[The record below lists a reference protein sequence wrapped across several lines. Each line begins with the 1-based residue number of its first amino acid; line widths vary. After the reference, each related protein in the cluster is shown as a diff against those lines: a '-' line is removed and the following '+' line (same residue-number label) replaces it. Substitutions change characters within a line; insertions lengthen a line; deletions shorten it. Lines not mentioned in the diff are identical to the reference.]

1 MTQFVTSITDYLS
14 ANPTL
19 AILIL
24 FLVAFGE
31 AMLFIGLFVPSIPI
45 MIGAGALVGL
55 GKLGLFPVLI
65 ASALGAIAGDAL
77 SFWIGRRGKRH
88 LTSVWPLATHPD
100 LLVKGEN
107 FFARYGSLSIFLA
120 RFVPV
125 VKAILPTV
133 AGMAGM
139 PPLRFFVV
147 NVLSALV
154 WSGAQV
160 FPSML
165 IGRGLG
171 VAATANPKV
180 IELFLG
186 VLVLA
191 ILAWL
196 TVRFIARQAIPK
208 LADLSQR
215 AALRLAAS
223 DRPWRRWIA
232 RHLAQASSPSSI
244 LAEAML
250 AIAAGAGLVILAAM
264 ILLDPELA
272 RWDAAMSGW
281 LRANQSEL
289 ATRIFLGFTMLAD
302 WRVLFPLAAVI
313 LGYVAF
319 LRDWRLAAVLAS
331 AFASTLAFV
340 PAMKLL
346 VQRARPTPLYSGAEA
361 FSFPSGHATHATVI
375 LGVAALLVAS
385 TLHARLR
392 GLVYGAAA
400 ALVLVIAV
408 SRVYLGAHWPTDVIA
423 GILFGA
429 VVLMAV
435 AVLTRAARARM
446 PGRGLA
452 VAILVTLTGVYGS
465 YLVRDYTR
473 VAAFYTVRPAVV
485 TLARSDWLAG
495 KAPVPTTRILIN
507 GEPGE
512 RMILQ
517 TDLALADLLVPLQS
531 AGWSASSHS
540 WIAEVADSVLPTRS
554 PLDGLAPWPMTHLGR
569 PPLATLTR
577 PGAGVPASRDVL
589 RVWDSGIRLAGSDAR
604 PVLLLSAT
612 VETLDPILAGFDM
625 LESAAL
631 DRLDP
636 ALPPIAGTT
645 VTAVPGGPD
654 LLAAD

>member
-14 ANPTL
+14 AHPTL

-31 AMLFIGLFVPSIPI
+31 AMLFIGLFVPSTPI
-45 MIGAGALVGL
+45 MIAAGALVGL
-55 GKLGLFPVLI
+55 GKLSLFPVLI

-100 LLVKGEN
+100 LLVTGES

-125 VKAILPTV
+125 VKAVLPTV

-139 PPLRFFVV
+139 APLRFFVV

-154 WSGAQV
+154 WSAV
-160 FPSML
+160 HLFPAML
-165 IGRGLG
+165 LGRGLG

-191 ILAWL
+191 IMGWITARLLARRA
-196 TVRFIARQAIPK
+196 VPK

-215 AALRLAAS
+215 AAMRLAAS
-223 DRPWRRWIA
+223 DRTWRRWVA

-250 AIAAGAGLVILAAM
+250 AVAAGAGLVILAAM

-272 RWDAAMSGW
+272 RADAAISGW
-281 LRANQSEL
+281 LRANQSDL

-302 WRVLFPLAAVI
+302 WRVLFPVAAVI
-313 LGYVAF
+313 LGYVAV
-319 LRDWRLAAVLAS
+319 LRDWRLMAVLAT

-346 VQRARPTPLYSGAEA
+346 IQRARPTPLYSGAEA

-385 TLHARLR
+385 TLGRRLR
-392 GLVYGAAA
+392 GLVYGAVA

-423 GILFGA
+423 GMLFGS
-429 VVLMAV
+429 VVLLAV
-435 AVLTRAARARM
+435 AVLTREARQRMPRRGLSVVILLTLGSVFGVHVARDYGTTATFYSASPPLTTISRTEWRAGYSAIPAAR
-446 PGRGLA
+446 
-452 VAILVTLTGVYGS
+452 TL
-465 YLVRDYTR
+465 L
-473 VAAFYTVRPAVV
+473 
-485 TLARSDWLAG
+485 
-495 KAPVPTTRILIN
+495 N

-512 RMILQ
+512 PMLVQ
-517 TDLALADLLVPLQS
+517 TDLPLPDLVTSLQTT
-531 AGWSASSHS
+531 GWMPSDRS
-540 WIAEVADSVLPTRS
+540 WIAEVADSVLPTRGA
-554 PLDGLAPWPMTHLGR
+554 LDTLAPWPMTDLGQR
-569 PPLATLTR
+569 PLATLTR
-577 PGAGVPASRDVL
+577 AGTGTPASRTVL
-589 RVWDSGIRLAGSDAR
+589 RIWDSGVRLAGPDAR
-604 PVLLLSAT
+604 PVLVLSAT
-612 VETLDPILAGFDM
+612 VESLDSMMAGFEM
-625 LESAAL
+625 LESAVL

-636 ALPPIAGTT
+636 ALPPFPGTT
-645 VTAVPGGPD
+645 VTAVAGGPD
-654 LLAAD
+654 ILAVK

>member
-1 MTQFVTSITDYLS
+1 
-14 ANPTL
+14 
-19 AILIL
+19 
-24 FLVAFGE
+24 AFGE

-77 SFWIGRRGKRH
+77 SYWIGRRGKRH

-100 LLVKGEN
+100 LLVTGES

-125 VKAILPTV
+125 VKAVLPTV

-139 PPLRFFVV
+139 APLRFFVV
-147 NVLSALV
+147 NVLSALM
-154 WSGAQV
+154 WSAAHL

-165 IGRGLG
+165 LGRGLG

-191 ILAWL
+191 ILGWI
-196 TVRFIARQAIPK
+196 TARLLARRAVPK

-215 AALRLAAS
+215 AASRLAVS
-223 DRPWRRWIA
+223 DRPWRRWVA

-250 AIAAGAGLVILAAM
+250 AVAAGAGLVILAAM
-264 ILLDPELA
+264 IVLDPELA
-272 RWDAAMSGW
+272 RADAAMSGW
-281 LRANQSEL
+281 LRANQSDL

-302 WRVLFPLAAVI
+302 WRVLFPVAAVI
-313 LGYVAF
+313 LGYVAV
-319 LRDWRLAAVLAS
+319 LRDWRLMAVLAT

-346 VQRARPTPLYSGAEA
+346 IQRARPTSLYSGAEA

-385 TLHARLR
+385 TLGTRLR
-392 GLVYGAAA
+392 GLVYGAVA
-400 ALVLVIAV
+400 ALVMIIAV

-423 GILFGA
+423 GMLFGA
-429 VVLMAV
+429 VVLLAV
-435 AVLTRAARARM
+435 AVLTREARQRMPRRGLSVVILLTLGSVFGVHIARDYGTTATFNSASPPLTTISRNEWRAGYPAMPAAR
-446 PGRGLA
+446 
-452 VAILVTLTGVYGS
+452 TL
-465 YLVRDYTR
+465 L
-473 VAAFYTVRPAVV
+473 
-485 TLARSDWLAG
+485 
-495 KAPVPTTRILIN
+495 N

-512 RMILQ
+512 PMQVQ
-517 TDLALADLLVPLQS
+517 TDLPLPDLVTSLQTT
-531 AGWSASSHS
+531 GWMPSDRS
-540 WIAEVADSVLPTRS
+540 WIAEVADSALPTRAA
-554 PLDGLAPWPMTHLGR
+554 LDTLAPWPMTDLGQR
-569 PPLATLTR
+569 PLATLTR
-577 PGAGVPASRDVL
+577 AGTGTPASRTVL
-589 RVWDSGIRLAGSDAR
+589 RIWDSGVRLAGPDAR
-604 PVLLLSAT
+604 PVLVLSAT
-612 VETLDPILAGFDM
+612 VESLDPMMAGFEM

-636 ALPPIAGTT
+636 ALPPFPGTT
-645 VTAVPGGPD
+645 VTAVAGGPD
-654 LLAAD
+654 ILAAE

>member
-14 ANPTL
+14 AHPTL

-31 AMLFIGLFVPSIPI
+31 AMLFIGLFVPSTPI

-55 GKLGLFPVLI
+55 GKLSLFPVLI

-100 LLVKGEN
+100 LLVTGES

-125 VKAILPTV
+125 VKAVLPTV

-139 PPLRFFVV
+139 ASLRFFVV

-154 WSGAQV
+154 WSAAHL

-191 ILAWL
+191 IMGWITARLLARRA
-196 TVRFIARQAIPK
+196 VPR

-215 AALRLAAS
+215 AALRLAVS

-250 AIAAGAGLVILAAM
+250 AVAAGAGLVILAAM

-272 RWDAAMSGW
+272 RADAAMSGW
-281 LRANQSEL
+281 LRANQSDL

-302 WRVLFPLAAVI
+302 WRVLFPVAAVI
-313 LGYVAF
+313 LGYVAV
-319 LRDWRLAAVLAS
+319 LRDWRLMAVLAT

-346 VQRARPTPLYSGAEA
+346 IQRARPTPLYSGAEA

-385 TLHARLR
+385 TLGARLR
-392 GLVYGAAA
+392 GLVYGAVA

-423 GILFGA
+423 GMLFGA
-429 VVLMAV
+429 VVLLAV
-435 AVLTRAARARM
+435 AVLTREARQRMPRRGLSVVILLTLGSVFGVHVARDYGTTATFYSASPPLTTISRNEWFAGYSAIPAAR
-446 PGRGLA
+446 
-452 VAILVTLTGVYGS
+452 TL
-465 YLVRDYTR
+465 L
-473 VAAFYTVRPAVV
+473 
-485 TLARSDWLAG
+485 
-495 KAPVPTTRILIN
+495 N

-512 RMILQ
+512 PMLVQ
-517 TDLALADLLVPLQS
+517 TNLALPDLVTSLQS
-531 AGWSASSHS
+531 TGWMPSDRS
-540 WIAEVADSVLPTRS
+540 WIAEVADSVLPTRGA
-554 PLDGLAPWPMTHLGR
+554 LDTLAPWPMTNLGQR
-569 PPLATLTR
+569 PLATLTR
-577 PGAGVPASRDVL
+577 PGTGTPASRTVL
-589 RVWDSGIRLAGSDAR
+589 RIWDSGVRLAGPDAR
-604 PVLLLSAT
+604 PVLVLSAT
-612 VETLDPILAGFDM
+612 VESLDPTMAGFEM

-631 DRLDP
+631 DKLDP
-636 ALPPIAGTT
+636 ALPPFPGST
-645 VTAVPGGPD
+645 VTAVAGGPD
-654 LLAAD
+654 ILAVE